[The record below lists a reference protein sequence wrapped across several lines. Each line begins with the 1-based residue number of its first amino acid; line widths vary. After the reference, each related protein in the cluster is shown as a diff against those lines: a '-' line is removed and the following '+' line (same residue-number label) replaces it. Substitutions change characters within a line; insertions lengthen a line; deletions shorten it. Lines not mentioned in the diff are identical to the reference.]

1 MTRAAAAA
9 VDLGARA
16 TDTAGARADVDYGDH
31 DEGDDDRGSSVL
43 KFSSWTSRMW
53 KVK

>member
-9 VDLGARA
+9 VGIGARV
-16 TDTAGARADVDYGDH
+16 TGRAGAGADFDFGNR
-31 DEGDDDRGSSVL
+31 DEGDDDRGWSVL